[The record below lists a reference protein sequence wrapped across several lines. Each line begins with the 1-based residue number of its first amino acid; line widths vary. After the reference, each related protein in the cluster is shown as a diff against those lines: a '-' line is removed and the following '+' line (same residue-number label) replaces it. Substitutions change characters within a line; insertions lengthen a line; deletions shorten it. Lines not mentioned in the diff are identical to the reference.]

1 MATQANRPDWY
12 RITTNA
18 AAQSADVFLYGVVGG
33 YDWENDQA
41 LDGAGFVSQINA
53 LDVGTIN
60 FRINSPGGSVVEG
73 HAIHNALVRHPAR
86 VITHIDA
93 LAASM
98 ASVIAMAGDEVHMAD
113 NATFMIHDPWT
124 VVMGDS
130 DDLRKFADVLDM
142 IGEQIIAGYQRHTE
156 LSAEAIRAMMA
167 AETWMD
173 ADTALAHGFVTH
185 IDGAMQMAALVSSKF
200 SFQNMPDLIRRNSTQ
215 DIITMDDQIDPVAL
229 KVAVDAQLEE
239 LVAENDAQVEAHSLA
254 IAAADQQLAERD
266 ATIGALTAEVE
277 SLTAQA
283 SEATAKLT
291 AEVNAHEDSTARLA
305 ALTGGLKLAD
315 EAKPSGDAV
324 AAFNDACAEVAG
336 DRKISQVAALK
347 AVMAEQPET
356 YTAYIDA
363 VNYRD

>member
-1 MATQANRPDWY
+1 
-12 RITTNA
+12 
-18 AAQSADVFLYGVVGG
+18 
-33 YDWENDQA
+33 
-41 LDGAGFVSQINA
+41 
-53 LDVGTIN
+53 
-60 FRINSPGGSVVEG
+60 
-73 HAIHNALVRHPAR
+73 
-86 VITHIDA
+86 
-93 LAASM
+93 
-98 ASVIAMAGDEVHMAD
+98 
-113 NATFMIHDPWT
+113 
-124 VVMGDS
+124 
-130 DDLRKFADVLDM
+130 
-142 IGEQIIAGYQRHTE
+142 
-156 LSAEAIRAMMA
+156 
-167 AETWMD
+167 
-173 ADTALAHGFVTH
+173 
-185 IDGAMQMAALVSSKF
+185 
-200 SFQNMPDLIRRNSTQ
+200 
-215 DIITMDDQIDPVAL
+215 MDDQIDPVAL

-277 SLTAQA
+277 ILTAQA